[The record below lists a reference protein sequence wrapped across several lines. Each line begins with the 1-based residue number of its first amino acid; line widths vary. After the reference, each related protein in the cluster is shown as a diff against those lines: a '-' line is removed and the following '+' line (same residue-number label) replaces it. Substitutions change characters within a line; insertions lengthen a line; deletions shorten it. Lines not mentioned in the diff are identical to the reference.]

1 MNEVL
6 REIMLRV
13 FCSGLICTVA
23 LIVAGEGAVR
33 EPVRLCCAALVIVTL
48 ATPLKGSIG
57 KLDNIDVYTD
67 SLRDDIEK
75 ELDEVAASEYKLVT
89 DKVRASIS
97 NRLKNAGLECS
108 TEIETTLLD
117 NRFEITAV
125 YIKGLLTDAQKDRAL
140 NILASEYGVKKDM
153 IFFEEMQ

>member
-1 MNEVL
+1 MFL
-6 REIMLRV
+6 
-13 FCSGLICTVA
+13 G
-23 LIVAGEGAVR
+23 
-33 EPVRLCCAALVIVTL
+33 
-48 ATPLKGSIG
+48 
-57 KLDNIDVYTD
+57 TD
-67 SLRDDIEK
+67 
-75 ELDEVAASEYKLVT
+75 EYKLVT

-108 TEIETTLLD
+108 TEIETTLFD